1 MKKVLCLLIA
11 VCMIASVFPVTAF
24 AAENGSCG
32 ENAVWSYADGVL
44 TISGTGA
51 IQSYE
56 NEEQPWDEMRRSIM
70 KIVVEEGI
78 TAIGDYAFQ
87 YSLAATEVVLPQ
99 SLREIG
105 EHAFEYS
112 YVLEA
117 LELPEGLETIGENA
131 FAQCKAVKKLEFPAG
146 ITQIPDRACEYMTAL
161 EEVVIPEGVTA
172 IGEYAFADCTR
183 LTRVELPEG
192 LTELGWGCFDGCRI
206 LSGINF
212 PSTLTSI
219 PNYCFDYCAFTEL
232 TLPETLTEVC
242 SFAFWNNEKLTSLN
256 LPEADIRYGE
266 SVFAN
271 AEALTQIQIPDTWE
285 QIPRGMFQGS
295 GLTSIVIPEGV
306 QYISE
311 DAFAGCLDLAEVQ
324 LPQSLKSMFDY
335 CFTRC
340 RSLKEIELPGTITNI
355 PWGCFQMSGLERIE
369 IPEGVRAIHE
379 YAFSDCDAL
388 TEVILPESMEYL
400 EECCFRD
407 CDGLTAI
414 ELPGKVRYL
423 GAFMFADSAL
433 REIVVPDSVTEI
445 RRYAFSGCKELT
457 NVVLPD
463 TLEKIG
469 ESAFNGCTALK
480 NVQLPSALK
489 EISNHMLC
497 DSGIT
502 ELVVPEGV
510 REIVDW
516 ACTDCDDLQ
525 RVVIPANVVR
535 MGDGLFDRSEQVVVH
550 CWENTAAHRWCVEN
564 EQSYV
569 LMDENPD
576 EPVYS
581 ISLIPI
587 DGGTVTFSTESAKAG
602 RYVSFDMTA
611 EPGYLIEKIFIWY
624 KTEAA
629 PDFEAFMV
637 DENTAAFYMP
647 PCDVMIEVL
656 FAKDGTEPEPTDPEP
671 TDPEP
676 TEPEPTDPE
685 LPENPFTD
693 VSETDFYYDAVL
705 WAAGEGITSGTSA
718 TTFGPY
724 DPCRRAQVVTF
735 LWRAMGSPKAVN
747 RVNPFSD
754 VKQTDYYYE
763 AVLWAV
769 EQGITSGVAPDA
781 FGPDAVCS
789 RGQIVTFLYRA
800 LGEPQVSGENPFA
813 DVKPGDYF
821 YTPVLWAVEAG
832 VTSGVAADSFAPGR
846 DCVRAQVVTFLY
858 KALAD
863 QG

>member
-1 MKKVLCLLIA
+1 MKKLLCLLIA
-11 VCMIASVFPVTAF
+11 VCMIAAVFPVTAF
-24 AAENGSCG
+24 AAESGSCG
-32 ENAVWSYADGVL
+32 ANLKWSYSDGVL
-44 TISGTGA
+44 TITGTGA

-56 NEEQPWDEMRRSIM
+56 NEEQPWDEMRRSIT

-87 YSLAATEVVLPQ
+87 YSLAATEVELPQ

-105 EHAFEYS
+105 EHAFEFS

-117 LELPEGLETIGENA
+117 LELPDGLVSIGENA

-172 IGEYAFADCTR
+172 IGEYAFSECKK

-192 LTELGWGCFDGCRI
+192 LMELGDFCFSNCSA
-206 LSGINF
+206 LAQINF

-219 PNYCFDYCAFTEL
+219 PRYCFIFCGFTGL
-232 TLPETLTEVC
+232 TLPESLTEVC
-242 SFAFWNNEKLTSLN
+242 SFAFQNNKKLTSLT

-271 AEALTQIQIPDTWE
+271 AEALTQVQIPDTWE

-295 GLTSIVIPEGV
+295 GLTCIVIPEGV
-306 QYISE
+306 KYISE
-311 DAFAGCLDLAEVQ
+311 DAFADCLELAEVQ
-324 LPQSLKSMFDY
+324 LPKSLEAMFDY

-355 PWGCFQMSGLERIE
+355 PWGCFQASGLERIE
-369 IPEGVRAIHE
+369 IPEGIRTIHE
-379 YAFSDCDAL
+379 YAFCDCDAL
-388 TEVILPESMEYL
+388 REVILPESMEYL
-400 EECCFRD
+400 EEYCFRD

-423 GAFMFADSAL
+423 GSGMFADSAL

-457 NVVLPD
+457 RVVLPD

-480 NVQLPSALK
+480 TLELPSALK
-489 EISNHMLC
+489 AISNHMLSG
-497 DSGIT
+497 SGIT

-510 REIVDW
+510 REIMDW

-525 RVVIPANVVR
+525 KVVIPANVVK
-535 MGDGLFDRSEQVVVH
+535 MGDGLFDRSEQAVVY
-550 CWENTAAHRWCVEN
+550 CWEYTAAHRWCVEN
-564 EQSYV
+564 EQRYV

-587 DGGTVTFSTESAKAG
+587 DGGTVTFSTESAKEG

-637 DENTAAFYMP
+637 DEDTAAFYMP

-671 TDPEP
+671 IA
-676 TEPEPTDPE
+676 PEPTDPE
-685 LPENPFTD
+685 PPENPFTD

-705 WAAGEGITSGTSA
+705 WAAGEGITSGTGA
-718 TTFGPY
+718 TTFGPN

-735 LWRAMGSPKAVN
+735 LWRAMGSPKAES

-754 VKQTDYYYE
+754 VKQTDYFYE

-769 EQGITSGVAPDA
+769 EQGITSGISPDA

-789 RGQIVTFLYRA
+789 RAQIVTFLYQAMGR
-800 LGEPQVSGENPFA
+800 PQVSGENPFA
-813 DVKPGDYF
+813 DAKPGDYF

-832 VTSGVAADSFAPGR
+832 VTSGVASDSFAPER

-863 QG
+863 